1 MSSLHQEEGNILI
14 TRDTGSRLR
23 DFFTNRVCKNNF
35 YLILVSPPILSSVQ
49 LLSRVRIFAIPWTT
63 ACQASLF
70 ITNSWSL
77 PKLMSIELVMP
88 PNHLILCGPLLFLPS
103 IFPSIRVFS
112 NKSALRKELTKILEF
127 QLQHQS
133 FQ

>member
-1 MSSLHQEEGNILI
+1 MSSLHQQEGNILI
-14 TRDTGSRLR
+14 TRDKGSRLR
-23 DFFTNRVCKNNF
+23 DFCTNRVCKNNF

-49 LLSRVRIFAIPWTT
+49 LLSRVRLFAIPWTT

-77 PKLMSIELVMP
+77 LKLSDVIQP
-88 PNHLILCGPLLFLPS
+88 PLPLSSHYPPAFNLSQDQGLFKWVSSLQQ
-103 IFPSIRVFS
+103 VA
-112 NKSALRKELTKILEF
+112 KVLEF